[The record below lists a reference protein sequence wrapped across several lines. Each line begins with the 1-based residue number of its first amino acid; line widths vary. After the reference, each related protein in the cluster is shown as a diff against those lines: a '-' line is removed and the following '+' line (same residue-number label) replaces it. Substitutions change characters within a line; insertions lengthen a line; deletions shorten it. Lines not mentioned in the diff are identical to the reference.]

1 MIELRLFDPNR
12 HLSSWTEIIRPGQ
25 YAAFSKWRETGA
37 PCDRGGQPF
46 ATVEDATCLL
56 FDGLEAARTFCEEQV
71 LRAPDVQFEI
81 FDSSGRGDGPLLIIV
96 HPSRAAALEGNAR
109 GIRIRAWSAAALL
122 VVSTALFWYDYR
134 HDQGMLVFPTMLGIN
149 LVVVA
154 ARLLQ
159 LNGSYAHAERVRRRR
174 VSEHMRAEAD
184 RPQR

>member
-1 MIELRLFDPNR
+1 MIELRLFDANR
-12 HLSSWTEIIRPGQ
+12 HPSSWTEIIRPGQ
-25 YAAFSKWRETGA
+25 YAAFSKRRETGA

-46 ATVEDATCLL
+46 AAVEDATCLL
-56 FDGLEAARTFCEEQV
+56 FAGLEAARTFCQEQV

-96 HPSRAAALEGNAR
+96 HPSRTAALEGNAR
-109 GIRIRAWSAAALL
+109 GIRIRTWSAAAVL
-122 VVSTALFWYDYR
+122 VVSTALFWYDYQ
-134 HDQGMLVFPTMLGIN
+134 HDQGMLVFPTLLGIN

-159 LNGSYAHAERVRRRR
+159 LNGSYAHAERARQRR